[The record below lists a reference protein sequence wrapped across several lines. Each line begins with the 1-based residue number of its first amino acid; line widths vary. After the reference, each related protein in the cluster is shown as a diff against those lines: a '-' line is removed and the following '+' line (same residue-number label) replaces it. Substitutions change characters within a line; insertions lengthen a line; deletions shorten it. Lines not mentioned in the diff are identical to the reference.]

1 MNDPDE
7 LISPEDKDLRDSLF
21 NTFLIGFVDER
32 KAKKRAETLR
42 FIMECLSVE
51 QKTALRAMIGKRGEI
66 QDQPAD
72 AVEESPGEISEEE
85 LEKILAPLTDEESA
99 AVKPVYF

>member
-1 MNDPDE
+1 MNNPDE

-51 QKTALRAMIGKRGEI
+51 QKTALRAMIGKRE
-66 QDQPAD
+66 DKPAD
-72 AVEESPGEISEEE
+72 AVEESRALTS
-85 LEKILAPLTDEESA
+85 APIIEA
-99 AVKPVYF
+99 GKAYF